1 MLKNT
6 KSRNTQI
13 LRQIHKNTPFQIAF
27 LLIMKEDFTLNLI
40 FYLISFFFRF
50 IGIFILTGSFIIDP
64 EKINTTIVFADI
76 ARYLTSYELTT
87 LFKITNKDYVIIS
100 LIMFGIFLLQILMY
114 FIKIYKYKES
124 DTKDEMNSYTIQIII
139 DHIVFFLFPFILEFL
154 VFIYYIEILPD
165 KFIIKRDEDY
175 KILNIIIAVLN
186 TILII
191 GINAMGVIHLVSI
204 NQQGNEKDVP
214 IKYRFSNRKFYVLYL
229 MQNFILLEAI
239 PLYLPKST
247 LKTFR
252 IIIFIFIGLL
262 FVGIFFSSLRKFNY
276 PTIINKFLGL
286 CSYFS
291 FFSIF
296 SEILLTFLDYDVTS
310 YLTLFFVNVGK
321 IIISFYFEYV
331 ADMININHL
340 LHVAK
345 EELFKIN
352 EEKITDLEI
361 YDVFLYIQYLL
372 KLLKFGVKDT
382 STQNLLNIL
391 FLHQQNCSSMECKC
405 KLLQLIPYGKN
416 YEENFVTNLIERISF
431 LIESSFVQLDYSRN
445 YNLSI
450 LLSEHYFHSKHN
462 PIMAY
467 SIVQTVLNSA
477 QKKLSTKQQKIL
489 YELADKYNDGCSNV
503 ITDKLNS
510 DKNANK
516 IIFLIQREK
525 ILTDSYLT
533 LDRINKIKKKM
544 FIYASKYIEI
554 LRIKENIEESIKITK
569 DEETGEVKA
578 IKSNYLKTKVLGEVI
593 KILKLEKKLF
603 HSLTANIEEL
613 KGRKLPY
620 CIYYK
625 SFLFIDLFMGGKMP
639 ENLIPVLYSFTNDR
653 NLYNSQINPSVY
665 IILRQRYLE
674 RFTRENSNHTLIFKY
689 TKGMRITYFSDPLAS
704 KLGYVQKELK
714 GQNIE
719 VLLPKSLTQC
729 HSTCV
734 LRHLIINQNRNISE
748 ITNFMFDKNIHMIE
762 SHLWGICIPG
772 IAKNLIIVVN
782 LVMKE
787 NTPYYYFLYD
797 KNFEIIGLSHNFFK
811 DFSLSLPLVSKFNI
825 NLLKMLDIPKE
836 YLQKKFVKNYEIIK
850 EHKYRLG
857 ITADEYFT
865 KRVFKDK
872 NINDIKKFG
881 LLEFLNKNYKAN
893 GRNEEVMKQRI
904 KKIKVDLEDMY
915 NGKFSKNVKL
925 NALSLTHKKNQILKN
940 MINAIDKFTD
950 IDLQNN
956 DFKKLLEARNRL
968 KSYEEMDKIYKAEF
982 DIKII
987 MKMLYDQEI
996 YVIKFRE
1003 YSNNSNPE
1011 QVLTTGDIS
1020 EKQTMG
1026 KKNLDKKK
1034 IIGEN
1039 DKSNLDL
1046 PNKSVKSS
1054 TGERTKT
1061 NTSILKREKIAKSI
1075 NEGKKLNYYNFI
1087 NIIIIALLL
1096 IMLVVYVIILIYQ
1109 NNMIDTSHKIFL
1121 SLFFNYYQRDK
1132 FMNLL
1137 SIILS
1142 NAFKL
1147 LKLLNKFE
1155 IGILNSDDFL
1165 NTIESNADKFE
1176 NSYHNYYISYVDL
1189 KTSQN
1194 EKLTSIYSN
1203 KNFTKIIGTFE
1214 PIVYSSN
1221 FIQEVE
1227 HLGFLA
1233 KYNAINEETN
1243 LDHIQEDYQI
1253 LFNGSFL
1260 INDTIPIKSS
1270 SIKTMYYLTKN
1281 FGSVFYVFFEEL
1293 KTECEEEFTSYSNK
1307 TKNIYTILE
1316 VLGFI
1321 LYSCFFFINFIYLFH
1336 TSDLIFRNIFNIFI
1350 DFTQEGAYSFKN
1362 HYDNL
1367 IIVKKINE
1375 YRAVLIDFTMKNL
1388 DKYNEKINTQNALEY
1403 SINDNFENTIKSGEN
1418 EVSIDNNN
1426 ISNKNINKIES
1437 MTIQKRK
1444 SKNNF
1449 KNINN
1454 LNNNNNNNNNPINE
1468 SKSISTTLSKSSFVK
1483 FNQNT
1488 FGGNTI
1494 SKLNE
1499 KVSKLK
1505 KKPTSEEKT
1514 KDSSNINSN
1523 SISNSGVRNSII
1535 GNELGK
1541 EILDEDL
1548 TSEKI
1553 LNKMYN
1559 DGIIQI
1565 KILNVA
1571 LLGLYI
1577 IIIVYFFVKLF
1588 MSLNFCSDIKR
1599 IFDDFGIISSR
1610 SSSVFY
1616 YWNSMKILLL
1626 VPSFGD
1632 QEVFKEMI
1640 ETVNGQKLEINRVLK
1655 YNIINYQNCQHTFQ
1669 NLQKD
1674 LNDIRDYFINDV
1686 CRTNEKC
1693 KDIFTSDYNL
1703 FKNGYTTTM
1712 DSILLYTENFFNDY
1726 LKYNNGIITNAEM
1739 NDKLLD
1745 LDFIKI
1751 DICLN
1756 YLLSEVQEVLY
1767 ESFEKDE
1774 FSIKDNY
1781 HITIN
1786 ILNSCA
1792 IAYSAIIGV
1801 LIMIFVIRLL
1811 KNLSE
1816 NIKISG
1822 NRINNAFCFVK
1833 VKYFKINN

>member
-674 RFTRENSNHTLIFKY
+674 RFSRENSNHTIIFKY

-714 GQNIE
+714 GENIE
-719 VLLPKSLTQC
+719 VLLPKTIAQC
-729 HSTCV
+729 HSTCI

-748 ITNFMFDKNIHMIE
+748 ITNFMFDKKLHMIE
-762 SHLWGICIPG
+762 SHLWGICVPG
-772 IAKNLIIVVN
+772 IAKNLIVVIN

-797 KNFEIIGLSHNFFK
+797 KNFEIIGLSLNFFK
-811 DFSLSLPLVSKFNI
+811 NLSLSLSLVSKFSI
-825 NLLKMLDIPKE
+825 NLLKMFDIPKE
-836 YLQKKFVKNYEIIK
+836 ILKNKFENNYQVIK
-850 EHKYRLG
+850 EHKYHLS

-881 LLEFLNKNYKAN
+881 LLDYLNKNYRLN

-904 KKIKVDLEDMY
+904 KKIKIDLEDMY
-915 NGKFSKNVKL
+915 NGKFNKDIKL
-925 NALSLTHKKNQILKN
+925 GVLSLTHKKSKIIKN

-956 DFKKLLEARNRL
+956 DFKKLLEARNKL
-968 KSYEEMDKIYKAEF
+968 KYLEEKDKIFKSEF
-982 DIKII
+982 DIKIY
-987 MKMLYDQEI
+987 MKILYDQEI
-996 YVIKFRE
+996 YIIKFRE
-1003 YSNNSNPE
+1003 YALNNQNPE
-1011 QVLTTGDIS
+1011 QILTSGDIS
-1020 EKQTMG
+1020 EKQTMN
-1026 KKNLDKKK
+1026 KNKLDKKK
-1034 IIGEN
+1034 LGREN
-1039 DKSNLDL
+1039 TLDL
-1046 PNKSVKSS
+1046 SNKSIRSS
-1054 TGERTKT
+1054 TGEKTKT
-1061 NTSILKREKIAKSI
+1061 NTSILKREKIVKSM
-1075 NEGKKLNYYNFI
+1075 NEGKKLHYYNFI
-1087 NIIIIALLL
+1087 NIIIISLLS
-1096 IMLVVYVIILIYQ
+1096 IMLVIYIVILVYQ
-1109 NNMIDTSHKIFL
+1109 NTMIDTSHKIFL
-1121 SLFFNYYQRDK
+1121 SLFFNYYQKDK

-1137 SIILS
+1137 SVILS
-1142 NAFKL
+1142 NSFKL
-1147 LKLLNKFE
+1147 LKLLKNFE
-1155 IGILNSDDFL
+1155 LGILNSKDFQ
-1165 NTIESNADKFE
+1165 NIIEINAEKFE
-1176 NSYHNYYISYVDL
+1176 ESYHNYYISYVDL
-1189 KTSQN
+1189 KTSLN

-1203 KNFTKIIGTFE
+1203 KLFTKILVNFE
-1214 PIVYSSN
+1214 PVEYNST

-1227 HLGFLA
+1227 HLAFMA
-1233 KYNAINEETN
+1233 KYNALNEDAN
-1243 LDHIQEDYQI
+1243 IDNIIDDYQNF
-1253 LFNGSFL
+1253 FNGYYF
-1260 INDTIPIKSS
+1260 NNTNAKIKSN
-1270 SIKTMYYLTKN
+1270 SIKTIYYLTKN
-1281 FGSVFYVFFEEL
+1281 FNKVFYSYFENLE
-1293 KTECEEEFTSYSNK
+1293 KECEDKFDSYSNESK
-1307 TKNIYTILE
+1307 RVYTLLE
-1316 VLGFI
+1316 IFGFI
-1321 LYSCFFFINFIYLFH
+1321 IYSAFFFINFIYLYH
-1336 TSDLIFRNIFNIFI
+1336 TNDLIFRNIFNIFI
-1350 DFTQEGAYSFKN
+1350 DFTQEGPYSFKN

-1375 YRAVLIDFTMKNL
+1375 YRAVLIDFNMKNL
-1388 DKYNEKINTQNALEY
+1388 DKYNEKINAKNALEY

-1418 EVSIDNNN
+1418 ENENINNN
-1426 ISNKNINKIES
+1426 KIISINDE
-1437 MTIQKRK
+1437 KRK
-1444 SKNNF
+1444 STNF
-1449 KNINN
+1449 KN
-1454 LNNNNNNNNNPINE
+1454 LNNNQINE
-1468 SKSISTTLSKSSFVK
+1468 TKSQSTTLSKSSFVK
-1483 FNQNT
+1483 LNQNT

-1499 KVSKLK
+1499 KANKQKIKSSDEKSKEIL
-1505 KKPTSEEKT
+1505 S
-1514 KDSSNINSN
+1514 INSIKN
-1523 SISNSGVRNSII
+1523 SIGNSII
-1535 GNELGK
+1535 SNDK
-1541 EILDEDL
+1541 EIIDEKM
-1548 TSEKI
+1548 TSEII

-1565 KILNVA
+1565 TIINIILF
-1571 LLGLYI
+1571 GLYI
-1577 IIIVYFFVKLF
+1577 IIIAYFFVKLF
-1588 MSLNFCSDIKR
+1588 MSLNFCTDIKR
-1599 IFDDFGIISSR
+1599 IFLDFGSITIR

-1616 YWNSMKILLL
+1616 YFNSMKILLI
-1626 VPSFGD
+1626 VPQFGD
-1632 QEVFKEMI
+1632 ENIFKNMI
-1640 ETVNGQKLEINRVLK
+1640 DVVNEQKLEINKVLK
-1655 YNIINYQNCQHTFQ
+1655 YNLINYKHCQENLN
-1669 NLQKD
+1669 NLQK
-1674 LNDIRDYFINDV
+1674 NSNEMNDYFINNV
-1686 CRTNEKC
+1686 CKTNEKC
-1693 KDIFTSDYNL
+1693 KEIFNSSYNL
-1703 FKNGYTTTM
+1703 FLSGYTTTM
-1712 DSILLYTENFFNDY
+1712 DSILLYTENFYNDY
-1726 LKYNNGIITNAEM
+1726 TKYKKQGLNNEEINNI
-1739 NDKLLD
+1739 LLD

-1751 DICLN
+1751 DISLN
-1756 YLLSEVQEVLY
+1756 YLLSEIQEVLY
-1767 ESFEKDE
+1767 SSFENDE

-1792 IAYSAIIGV
+1792 IAYSAIIGT

-1811 KNLSE
+1811 ENLSN

-1822 NRINNAFCFVK
+1822 DRINNAFCFVK
-1833 VKYFKINN
+1833 IKYFKLSN